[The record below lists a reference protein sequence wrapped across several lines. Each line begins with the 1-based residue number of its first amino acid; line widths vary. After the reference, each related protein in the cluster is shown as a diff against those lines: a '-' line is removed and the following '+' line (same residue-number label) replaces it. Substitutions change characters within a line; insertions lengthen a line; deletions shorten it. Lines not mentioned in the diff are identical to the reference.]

1 MLLRYNIPGAISFCQ
16 LKLCNV
22 DSVVNVCPGLPQK
35 LSTKEELCTLLSTAI
50 FTGTVQHAATNN
62 GQVLQ
67 TRTCT
72 LGDHW

>member
-1 MLLRYNIPGAISFCQ
+1 MCSVNIQYNTPGAIE
-16 LKLCNV
+16 LCHV
-22 DSVVNVCPGLPQK
+22 DSVVNVCPGLPQN

-67 TRTCT
+67 THTRT
-72 LGDHW
+72 LGGR